1 MKKFEEKDYNEKVN
15 FSTWKKIIRAIMSD
29 KTTFIW
35 MMLTISFLA
44 ILDVIHPILNS
55 LIIDKYFSG
64 DNVSFENSGYYV
76 LAYVGIAVLYFIFT
90 YVKSLNETMLKIS
103 NTMIQMQI
111 NMEKMTD
118 RIDKIEEKIR
128 IKED

>member
-1 MKKFEEKDYNEKVN
+1 MEEIFKLVVDNGLGIG
-15 FSTWKKIIRAIMSD
+15 S
-29 KTTFIW
+29 FIA
-35 MMLTISFLA
+35 L
-44 ILDVIHPILNS
+44 
-55 LIIDKYFSG
+55 
-64 DNVSFENSGYYV
+64 
-76 LAYVGIAVLYFIFT
+76 LYFIFT
-90 YVKSLNETMLKIS
+90 YVKNLNETMTKIS

>member
-1 MKKFEEKDYNEKVN
+1 MEEIIKVC
-15 FSTWKKIIRAIMSD
+15 
-29 KTTFIW
+29 
-35 MMLTISFLA
+35 
-44 ILDVIHPILNS
+44 V
-55 LIIDKYFSG
+55 
-64 DNVSFENSGYYV
+64 ENG
-76 LAYVGIAVLYFIFT
+76 LGIASFIALLYFIFT